1 MRFPRKF
8 CNVSAAALAVA
19 AASAASFSVSVQA
32 QAWPTKP
39 LRIVVGFA
47 PGGGGDIVSRAFA
60 GELDKAL
67 GQPVVVENKPGAN
80 GAIAVD
86 LVAKSP
92 PDGHTIALAIS
103 STVTNSLLKKDL
115 PYDLWKDLA
124 PVVMFGTTPLVLVV
138 HPDVPAKTTREFID
152 LVKSR
157 PGQLNYGSPG
167 NGSPIQL
174 FQELLNLRVGL
185 DIRHIPYK
193 GGAPAQTA
201 VLANEVQASWVSP
214 AQSLPLV
221 QAGRLRP
228 LAIST
233 VQRSPTLPD
242 VPSVSETVPGYS
254 ADVWY
259 GFLVRAGSPA
269 AGINRLNTE
278 VNRINKTPAM
288 TERMAKI
295 GIIQLYNTPAEYTA
309 FLKEEADKWG
319 DLFKKVP
326 IKAD

>member
-1 MRFPRKF
+1 MKF
-8 CNVSAAALAVA
+8 TRILVGAAAATVF
-19 AASAASFSVSVQA
+19 ASSAFA

-47 PGGGGDIVSRAFA
+47 PGGGGDIIARSFA
-60 GELDKAL
+60 TELDKAL
-67 GQPVVVENKPGAN
+67 GQSVIVENRPGAN
-80 GAIAVD
+80 GAISVD

-92 PDGHTIALAIS
+92 PDGHSVVLAIS
-103 STVTNSLLKKDL
+103 STVTNSVLKKDL

-124 PVVMFGTTPLVLVV
+124 PVVMFATTPLVLVV
-138 HPDVPAKTTREFID
+138 HPDVPAKTTKEFID
-152 LVKSR
+152 LIKAN
-157 PGQLNYGSPG
+157 PGKLNYGSPG

-174 FQELLNLRVGL
+174 FQELLNVRMGL
-185 DIRHIPYK
+185 DIRHVPYK

-221 QAGRLRP
+221 LAGKLRP
-228 LAIST
+228 LAVST
-233 VQRSPTLPD
+233 KQRSGTLPD

-259 GFLVRAGSPA
+259 GFLVRAGSPQA
-269 AGINRLNTE
+269 AINRLNAE
-278 VNRINKTPAM
+278 VSRINKTPAM
-288 TERMAKI
+288 TERMAKL
-295 GIIQLYNTPAEYTA
+295 GNIQLYNTPAEFAA
-309 FLKEEADKWG
+309 FMKEEADKWG

-326 IKAD
+326 IKADD

>member
-1 MRFPRKF
+1 MKYTR
-8 CNVSAAALAVA
+8 LLIGVA
-19 AASAASFSVSVQA
+19 ATTLFASSAFA

-47 PGGGGDIVSRAFA
+47 PGGGGDIIARAFA

-67 GQPVVVENKPGAN
+67 GQPVIVENRTGAN

-92 PDGHTIALAIS
+92 PDGNTLALAIS
-103 STVTNSLLKKDL
+103 STVTNSLLNKDL

-124 PVVMFGTTPLVLVV
+124 PVVMFATTPLILVV
-138 HPDVPAKTTREFID
+138 HPDVPAKTAKEFID
-152 LVKSR
+152 LVKSK

-185 DIRHIPYK
+185 DIKHIPYK

-233 VQRSPTLPD
+233 KQRSSALPD
-242 VPSVSETVPGYS
+242 VPSLSETVPGYV

-269 AGINRLNTE
+269 AAINRLNAE
-278 VNRINKTPAM
+278 VSRINKTPAM
-288 TERMAKI
+288 TERMAKL
-295 GIIQLYNTPAEYTA
+295 GNIQLYNTPAEFGA
-309 FLKEEADKWG
+309 FMKEEADKWG
-319 DLFKKVP
+319 ELFKKVP

>member
-1 MRFPRKF
+1 MKYTR
-8 CNVSAAALAVA
+8 LLIGVA
-19 AASAASFSVSVQA
+19 ATTLFASSAFA

-47 PGGGGDIVSRAFA
+47 PGGGGDIIARAFA

-67 GQPVVVENKPGAN
+67 GQPVVVENRPGAN

-92 PDGHTIALAIS
+92 PDGNTLALAIS
-103 STVTNSLLKKDL
+103 STVTNSLLNKDL

-124 PVVMFGTTPLVLVV
+124 PVVMFATTPLILVV
-138 HPDVPAKTTREFID
+138 HPDVPAKTAKEFID
-152 LVKSR
+152 LVKAK

-174 FQELLNLRVGL
+174 FQELLSLRVGL
-185 DIRHIPYK
+185 DIKHIPYK

-233 VQRSPTLPD
+233 KQRSSALPD
-242 VPSVSETVPGYS
+242 VPSMSETVPGYV

-269 AGINRLNTE
+269 AAINRLNAE
-278 VNRINKTPAM
+278 VSRINKTPAM
-288 TERMAKI
+288 TERMTKL
-295 GIIQLYNTPAEYTA
+295 GNIQLYNTPAEFGA
-309 FLKEEADKWG
+309 FMKEEADKWG
-319 DLFKKVP
+319 ELFKKVP

>member
-1 MRFPRKF
+1 MKYTR
-8 CNVSAAALAVA
+8 LLIGVA
-19 AASAASFSVSVQA
+19 ATTLFASSAFA

-47 PGGGGDIVSRAFA
+47 PGGGGDIIARAFA

-67 GQPVVVENKPGAN
+67 GQPVVVENRPGAN

-92 PDGHTIALAIS
+92 PDGNTLALAIS
-103 STVTNSLLKKDL
+103 STVTNSLLNKDL

-124 PVVMFGTTPLVLVV
+124 PVVMFATTPLILVV
-138 HPDVPAKTTREFID
+138 HPDVPAKTAKEFID

-174 FQELLNLRVGL
+174 FQELLSLRVGL
-185 DIRHIPYK
+185 DIKHIPYK

-233 VQRSPTLPD
+233 KQRSSALPD
-242 VPSVSETVPGYS
+242 VPSMSETVPGYV

-269 AGINRLNTE
+269 AAINRLNAE
-278 VNRINKTPAM
+278 VSRINKTPAM
-288 TERMAKI
+288 TERMAKL
-295 GIIQLYNTPAEYTA
+295 GNIQLYNTPAEFGA
-309 FLKEEADKWG
+309 FMKEEADKWG
-319 DLFKKVP
+319 ELFKKVP

>member
-1 MRFPRKF
+1 MKYTR
-8 CNVSAAALAVA
+8 LLIGVA
-19 AASAASFSVSVQA
+19 ATTLFASSAFA

-47 PGGGGDIVSRAFA
+47 PGGGGDIIARAFA

-67 GQPVVVENKPGAN
+67 GQPVIVENRTGAN

-92 PDGHTIALAIS
+92 PDGNTLALAIS
-103 STVTNSLLKKDL
+103 STVTNSLLNKDL

-124 PVVMFGTTPLVLVV
+124 PVVMFATTPLILVV
-138 HPDVPAKTTREFID
+138 HPDVPAKTAKEFID
-152 LVKSR
+152 LVKSK
-157 PGQLNYGSPG
+157 PGQFNYGSPG

-185 DIRHIPYK
+185 DIKHIPYK

-233 VQRSPTLPD
+233 KQRSSALPD
-242 VPSVSETVPGYS
+242 VPSLSETVPGYV

-269 AGINRLNTE
+269 AAINRLNAE
-278 VNRINKTPAM
+278 VSRINKTPAM
-288 TERMAKI
+288 TERMAKL
-295 GIIQLYNTPAEYTA
+295 GNIQLYNTPAEFGA
-309 FLKEEADKWG
+309 FMKEEADKWG
-319 DLFKKVP
+319 ELFKKVP

>member
-1 MRFPRKF
+1 MKYTR
-8 CNVSAAALAVA
+8 LLIGVA
-19 AASAASFSVSVQA
+19 ATTLFASSAFA

-47 PGGGGDIVSRAFA
+47 PGGGGDIIARAFA

-67 GQPVVVENKPGAN
+67 GQPVVVENRPGAN

-92 PDGHTIALAIS
+92 PDGNTLALAIS
-103 STVTNSLLKKDL
+103 STVTNSLLNKDL

-124 PVVMFGTTPLVLVV
+124 PVVMFATTPLILVV
-138 HPDVPAKTTREFID
+138 HPDVPAKTAKEFID

-174 FQELLNLRVGL
+174 FQELLSLRVGL
-185 DIRHIPYK
+185 DIKHIPYK

-233 VQRSPTLPD
+233 KQRSSALPD
-242 VPSVSETVPGYS
+242 VPSMSETVPGYV

-269 AGINRLNTE
+269 AAINRLNAE
-278 VNRINKTPAM
+278 VSRINKTPAM
-288 TERMAKI
+288 TERMVKL
-295 GIIQLYNTPAEYTA
+295 GNIQLYNTPAEFGA
-309 FLKEEADKWG
+309 FMKEEADKWG
-319 DLFKKVP
+319 ELFKKVP